1 MIRKPKFA
9 RSRTGN
15 DRRVE
20 PRREPEVAAEGETR
34 VPPPREVSPVG
45 LAARVVGGVDAQH
58 PADAVLRTVLKE
70 ERGLRRETAGE
81 VARLVFG
88 YFRWRGFVGRGLPL
102 DRQILAAADF
112 ARKYAADP
120 GCIPAQGLARAV
132 PAWVR
137 DRVGGGAEW
146 WMAIQREPALWLR
159 ARPGTAESVKLA
171 LVDVAQPLP
180 DLVPEA
186 LQYVGKKDLFRDAGF
201 QSGAFEIQD
210 LASQMV
216 GLLCGPKPGETWWDA
231 CAGEGGKTL
240 HLADLMGNRGIVW
253 ATDRAGW
260 RLQRLRVR
268 AGRAQL
274 FNIRWAEWAGGEAR
288 PGGVKC
294 DGVLVDAPC
303 SGLGTWGRNPH
314 ARWSSSPEAVAEMAA
329 LQKRLLKG
337 AAAGV
342 KPGGR
347 LIYSVCTLTHEET
360 VQVSDAFEAEV
371 AGFEPCPLPEAYR
384 KGAGA
389 RSAAKA
395 PHRLWIWPQDWGG
408 NGMYVAA
415 WRRR

>member
-1 MIRKPKFA
+1 MRRKPTFS
-9 RSRTGN
+9 RSGHGSAPRAEPNREGAKLEG
-15 DRRVE
+15 DRPVL
-20 PRREPEVAAEGETR
+20 
-34 VPPPREVSPVG
+34 PPPREVSPVG
-45 LAARVVGGVDAQH
+45 LATRVVGGVDAQH

-112 ARKYAADP
+112 ARKFAVDP
-120 GCIPAQGLARAV
+120 EFIPVQGLARAV

-146 WMAIQREPALWLR
+146 WQAIQREPVLWLR
-159 ARPGTAESVKLA
+159 ARPGTAESLKVA
-171 LVDVAQPLP
+171 LGDVLQPLP
-180 DLVPEA
+180 VLVPEA
-186 LQYVGKKDLFRDAGF
+186 LQYLGKKDLFRDAGF
-201 QSGAFEIQD
+201 QSGTFEIQD
-210 LASQMV
+210 LASQVV
-216 GLLCGPKPGETWWDA
+216 GLLCAPKPGETWWDA

-274 FNIRWAEWAGGEAR
+274 FNIRWAEWAGGNTR

-314 ARWSSSPEAVAEMAA
+314 ARWSSSPEAVAEMAE
-329 LQKRLLKG
+329 LQGRLLKG

-347 LIYSVCTLTHEET
+347 LVYSVCTLTHEET
-360 VQVSDAFEAEV
+360 VRVSDAFEAEV
-371 AGFEPCPLPEAYR
+371 PGFEPSPLPDTYR
-384 KGAGA
+384 KGSGA
-389 RSAAKA
+389 RSGAKT